1 MMQYIKEDVERMLKD
16 HLKNQAKLTEI
27 QLKKEE
33 YEKRLEYAG
42 TVYEETE
49 NEIIENMQL
58 AGQAYD
64 SIHSNTNKVS
74 DKVLNTAMNYH
85 KEERHIN
92 KEDRQF
98 LQTKLEEL
106 NKLKD
111 ELDKKIVR
119 VENMINQLSA
129 EEKFVIK
136 IYYMEKSKWDY
147 VSQQYCM
154 EFQKP
159 KSINQLLNIR
169 DTAIKSMIDVLNIG
183 E

>member
-1 MMQYIKEDVERMLKD
+1 MQYIKEDVETMLKE

-74 DKVLNTAMNYH
+74 DKVLNTVMNYH
-85 KEERHIN
+85 REERHIN

-169 DTAIKSMIDVLNIG
+169 DTAIKSMLDVLNIG

>member
-1 MMQYIKEDVERMLKD
+1 MQYIKEDVENMLKD

-42 TVYEETE
+42 TVYEDTE
-49 NEIIENMQL
+49 DDIIKSMQL
-58 AGQAYD
+58 AGQVYD
-64 SIHSNTNKVS
+64 SIHSNTNKIS
-74 DKVLNTAMNYH
+74 DKVSSTAMNYH
-85 KEERHIN
+85 KEETHIN
-92 KEDRQF
+92 KEDRQY
-98 LQTKLEEL
+98 LERKLEEF

-129 EEKFVIK
+129 EEKFVVK
-136 IYYMEKSKWDY
+136 TYYMEKSKWDY
-147 VSQQYCM
+147 VSQQYCV

-169 DTAIKSMIDVLNIG
+169 DIAIKSMLEIVNIG
-183 E
+183 N

>member
-1 MMQYIKEDVERMLKD
+1 MQYIKEDVETMLKD

-27 QLKKEE
+27 QLKNEE

-58 AGQAYD
+58 AGEAYD
-64 SIHSNTNKVS
+64 SIHSNTNKIS
-74 DKVLNTAMNYH
+74 DKVLNTVMNYH
-85 KEERHIN
+85 REERHIN

-106 NKLKD
+106 NKLKE

-119 VENMINQLSA
+119 VENMINQLST

-169 DTAIKSMIDVLNIG
+169 DTAIKSMLDVLNIG

>member
-1 MMQYIKEDVERMLKD
+1 MQYIKEDVETMLKD
-16 HLKNQAKLTEI
+16 HLKNQAKLMEI

-169 DTAIKSMIDVLNIG
+169 DTAIKSMLDVLNIG

>member
-1 MMQYIKEDVERMLKD
+1 MMQYIKEDVETMLKE
-16 HLKNQAKLTEI
+16 HLKNQAKLKEI

-74 DKVLNTAMNYH
+74 DKVLNTVMNYH
-85 KEERHIN
+85 REERHIN

-119 VENMINQLSA
+119 VENMINQLST

-169 DTAIKSMIDVLNIG
+169 DTAIKSMLDVLNIG
-183 E
+183 G

>member
-1 MMQYIKEDVERMLKD
+1 MQYIKEDVETMLKE

-58 AGQAYD
+58 AGRAYD

-85 KEERHIN
+85 REERHIN

-98 LQTKLEEL
+98 LQTQLEEL
-106 NKLKD
+106 TKLKD

-169 DTAIKSMIDVLNIG
+169 DTAIKSMLDVLNIG

>member
-1 MMQYIKEDVERMLKD
+1 MQYIKEDVETMLKD

-33 YEKRLEYAG
+33 YEERLEYAG

-74 DKVLNTAMNYH
+74 DKVLNTVMNYH
-85 KEERHIN
+85 REERHIN

-136 IYYMEKSKWDY
+136 IYYVEKSKWDY

-169 DTAIKSMIDVLNIG
+169 DTAIKSMLDVLNIG

>member
-1 MMQYIKEDVERMLKD
+1 MQYIKEDVETMLKE

-58 AGQAYD
+58 AGRAYD
-64 SIHSNTNKVS
+64 SIHSNTNKIS
-74 DKVLNTAMNYH
+74 DKVLNTVMNYH
-85 KEERHIN
+85 REERHIN

-106 NKLKD
+106 TKLKD

-169 DTAIKSMIDVLNIG
+169 DTAIKSMLDVLNIG

>member
-1 MMQYIKEDVERMLKD
+1 MQYIKEDVETMLKD

-136 IYYMEKSKWDY
+136 IYYIEKSKWDY

-169 DTAIKSMIDVLNIG
+169 DTAIKSMLDVLNIG

>member
-1 MMQYIKEDVERMLKD
+1 MMQYIKEDVETMLKD

-85 KEERHIN
+85 REERHIN

-169 DTAIKSMIDVLNIG
+169 DTAIKSMLDVLNIG

>member
-1 MMQYIKEDVERMLKD
+1 MQYIKEDVERMLKD

-74 DKVLNTAMNYH
+74 DKVLNTVMNYH
-85 KEERHIN
+85 REERHIN

-106 NKLKD
+106 NRLKD

-169 DTAIKSMIDVLNIG
+169 DTAIKSMLDVLNIG

>member
-1 MMQYIKEDVERMLKD
+1 MQYIKEDVETMLKE

-64 SIHSNTNKVS
+64 SIHSNTNKIS
-74 DKVLNTAMNYH
+74 DKVLNTVMNYH
-85 KEERHIN
+85 REERHIN

-106 NKLKD
+106 TKLKD

-169 DTAIKSMIDVLNIG
+169 DTAIKSMLDVLNIG